1 MNETQVQTEQSDL
14 FPQVRELEIFASV
27 PDEELRRIA
36 AFPSKTFE
44 EGEIL
49 IHEGE
54 IATQLYVVLAG
65 SFRIFRSGN
74 AHVGELTQLHTAAA
88 GVVGDVG
95 LLTEQPTPFNIEVS
109 RRTHAIVVPKADF
122 WSLMACCPILRSAI
136 LKSSATRI
144 QMRAGMNLREEK
156 LASLGTLTAG
166 LMHELNNPGAAAGR
180 AAAQLR
186 ANINRMHELAQC
198 LSEEEHTPEQ
208 GKCFWEMQERVLRRK
223 KATYQSSLDQS
234 DAEEH
239 LADWMEANGVREAW
253 RLAPT
258 FAASGITENELE
270 CLKAQFHND
279 NISDPLAWME
289 AMVGSMQMVET
300 IEESVRR
307 VSDLVGAVKTYTHEG
322 QGQKHT
328 VDINSSIHATLV
340 ILKHKLM
347 ERGTYLSK
355 ILASDLPEIP
365 SQKASLNQVWTN
377 LLDNAID
384 AAGEGGKV
392 QVKTWQTDGEIFVSI
407 SDNGPGIPREK
418 QEKIFDPFYT
428 TKPAGVGSGLGLGIA
443 FQIVRE
449 YGGELRFSSQ
459 PGQTEFVVHLPGKRS

>member
-1 MNETQVQTEQSDL
+1 MEL
-14 FPQVRELEIFASV
+14 FADV
-27 PDEELRRIA
+27 PEEELKRVLS
-36 AFPSKTFE
+36 FPEQEFE

-49 IHEGE
+49 LHEGD
-54 IATQLYVVLAG
+54 IADRLLVVLTG
-65 SFRIFRSGN
+65 KFRLFRSGN
-74 AHVGELTQLHTAAA
+74 TTVGELTEFHAASPTVI
-88 GVVGDVG
+88 GEVG
-95 LLTEQPTPFNIEVS
+95 LLTEFRTPFNVEVA
-109 RRTHAIVVPKADF
+109 RRTRAIVVPKEDF
-122 WSLMACCPILRSAI
+122 WSLMANCPALRST
-136 LKSSATRI
+136 LLRSSMTRF
-144 QMRAGMNLREEK
+144 QMRQGMNLREEK

-198 LSEEEHTPEQ
+198 LSKEEHTPEQ
-208 GKCFWEMQERVLRRK
+208 GRCFWEMQERVLRRK
-223 KATYQSSLDQS
+223 KATYQSSLDQA
-234 DAEEH
+234 DAEER
-239 LADWMEANGVREAW
+239 LAEWMESNGVREAW

-258 FAASGITENELE
+258 FAASGITASELE
-270 CLKAQFHND
+270 CLKAEFHGEGM
-279 NISDPLAWME
+279 SDPLAWME

-328 VDINSSIHATLV
+328 VDVNASIHATLV

-347 ERGTYLSK
+347 ERGTFLSK
-355 ILASDLPEIP
+355 IFASNLPEIP
-365 SQKASLNQVWTN
+365 ARKASLNQVWTN

-392 QVKTWQTDGEIFVSI
+392 QVKTWQQDGEVFVSFC
-407 SDNGPGIPREK
+407 DDGPGIPREK
-418 QEKIFDPFYT
+418 QERIFDPFFT
-428 TKPAGVGSGLGLGIA
+428 TKPAGVGTGLGLGIA
-443 FQIVRE
+443 FQIVKE

-459 PGQTEFVVHLPGKRS
+459 PGQTEFVVHLPGKA